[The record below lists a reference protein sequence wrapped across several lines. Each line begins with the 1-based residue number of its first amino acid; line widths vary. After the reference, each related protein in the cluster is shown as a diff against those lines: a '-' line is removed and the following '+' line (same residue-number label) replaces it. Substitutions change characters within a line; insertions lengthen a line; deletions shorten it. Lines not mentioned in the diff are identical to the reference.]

1 MRMLRISCKR
11 IGYGNQDCMHSSGQ
25 VCRPSCDNK
34 SETSPRL
41 KSLDYQIGRFKVR
54 IFMGS
59 LDFSSS
65 CAIDRAVN
73 TVVVLTVTSE
83 VCDTPY
89 RPPSWL
95 AISRRICKSCS
106 IPYVIIT
113 TLLLSSAFSVCIV
126 CMISF
131 GSSVGLPSVRKIM
144 TFVLEV
150 SLPEEEPFS
159 RLKAERKALE
169 YWVSPELKKR
179 KKNPQDYGY
188 HKFMKSLRSCL
199 WLYTWMRKAANYWI
213 DSDQAKFGITQH
225 CTYKT

>member
-11 IGYGNQDCMHSSGQ
+11 TGYGNQDGMHSSGQ
-25 VCRPSCDNK
+25 VCRPSCYSK

-83 VCDTPY
+83 ACDTPY

-113 TLLLSSAFSVCIV
+113 TLLLSSAFFVCIV
-126 CMISF
+126 CMISV

-169 YWVSPELKKR
+169 YWVSPELKKP
-179 KKNPQDYGY
+179 KKTHRIMVIISSWRALEAVLDFTHGWERLQTTE
-188 HKFMKSLRSCL
+188 L
-199 WLYTWMRKAANYWI
+199 
-213 DSDQAKFGITQH
+213 TQI
-225 CTYKT
+225 KLNLA

>member
-1 MRMLRISCKR
+1 
-11 IGYGNQDCMHSSGQ
+11 
-25 VCRPSCDNK
+25 
-34 SETSPRL
+34 
-41 KSLDYQIGRFKVR
+41 
-54 IFMGS
+54 MGS
-59 LDFSSS
+59 LNFSSS
-65 CAIDRAVN
+65 CAMDWAVN

-113 TLLLSSAFSVCIV
+113 TLLSSSAFFVCIV
-126 CMISF
+126 CMISV

-150 SLPEEEPFS
+150 SPPEEEPFS

-179 KKNPQDYGY
+179 KKNPQGYGY
-188 HKFMKSLRSCL
+188 HKFVKSLCLCL

-225 CTYKT
+225 CTHKT